1 MTKRNSNINE
11 AISFDADIDDKTMM
25 QLEEAAASSSR
36 GQQRRIV
43 LLALARDSDNLTN
56 ISMQEP
62 NLYEEMIEMSEIYL
76 EHAKALVSITE
87 KAISRLKIANS
98 KERVH

>member
-1 MTKRNSNINE
+1 MTKRNSNIIE
-11 AISFDADIDDKTMM
+11 AAAFGVEIDDETMV
-25 QLEEAAASSSR
+25 QLEEAAASNSR

-56 ISMQEP
+56 ISIQAP
-62 NLYEEMIEMSEIYL
+62 DVYKEMLELSEIYL

-87 KAISRLKIANS
+87 KAIYRLNAAKCTELLN
-98 KERVH
+98 